1 MKAILRVL
9 FKEASYHFGCQRF
22 FKLNQILSNMGLL
35 SLLLFLGT
43 LAVSPNG
50 SQEVEVLHQI
60 HPLRPQSGSAGT
72 PVRGLSCLSWRFGVE
87 THNIIDW
94 KTVPQSCENYIG
106 HYMLGD
112 QYREDS
118 KAVVDQALSY
128 AQSLKLAGD
137 GKDVWVFD
145 IDETTL
151 SNLPYYA
158 HHGFGVEPYNAT
170 IYNKWA
176 NEGEAPALP
185 ESLRLYKKL
194 LSLKFKVVFLT
205 GRPESQ
211 RNVTANNLKKVGY
224 HTLEKLLL
232 RGSADIGT
240 TAVTYKSNQR
250 EKLEKEGYRVLGNMG
265 DQWSDILG
273 THIGNRTFKLPDP
286 MYYIS

>member
-1 MKAILRVL
+1 
-9 FKEASYHFGCQRF
+9 
-22 FKLNQILSNMGLL
+22 MGLL

-43 LAVSPNG
+43 LVVATNG
-50 SQEVEVLHQI
+50 SPEVEVVHQI
-60 HPLRPQSGSAGT
+60 HPLRPQCGSAGT
-72 PVRGLSCLSWRFGVE
+72 HVHGLSCLSWRFGVE
-87 THNIIDW
+87 AHNIIDW
-94 KTVPQSCENYIG
+94 KTVPRSCKKYIG
-106 HYMLGD
+106 HYMLGK
-112 QYREDS
+112 QYRKDS

-158 HHGFGVEPYNAT
+158 HHGFGVELYNAT
-170 IYNKWA
+170 SFSKWV
-176 NEGEAPALP
+176 NEGKALALP

-194 LSLKFKVVFLT
+194 LSLKFRIVFLT

-211 RNVTANNLKKVGY
+211 GNVTAINLKKVGY
-224 HTLEKLLL
+224 HTFEKLLL
-232 RGSADIGT
+232 KGSAYTGT
-240 TAVTYKSNQR
+240 TAVTYKSSQMK
-250 EKLEKEGYRVLGNMG
+250 KLEKEGYRVLGNMG

>member
-1 MKAILRVL
+1 
-9 FKEASYHFGCQRF
+9 
-22 FKLNQILSNMGLL
+22 MGLL

-118 KAVVDQALSY
+118 KAVVDQALGY
-128 AQSLKLAGD
+128 AQSLNLAGD

-158 HHGFGVEPYNAT
+158 HHGFG
-170 IYNKWA
+170 
-176 NEGEAPALP
+176 
-185 ESLRLYKKL
+185 
-194 LSLKFKVVFLT
+194 
-205 GRPESQ
+205 
-211 RNVTANNLKKVGY
+211 
-224 HTLEKLLL
+224 
-232 RGSADIGT
+232 GSADIGT